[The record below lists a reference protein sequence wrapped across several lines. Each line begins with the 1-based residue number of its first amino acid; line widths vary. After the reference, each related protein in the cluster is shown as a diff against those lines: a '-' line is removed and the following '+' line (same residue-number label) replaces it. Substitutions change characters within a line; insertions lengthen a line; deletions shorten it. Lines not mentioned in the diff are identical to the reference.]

1 LHEEFGYEGDEQML
15 RVQDMKRGLSWFE
28 QLNGPLHGRILWL
41 FMVIVLGHWTEH
53 LSQLYQVY
61 VMGWLPKEAGGAL
74 GLWFPGINQSE
85 VLHFTYNLVLWGGI
99 LLLQPGFHG
108 RSRSWWNVALIAQSW
123 HFFEHFLLQVQWLTG
138 IYLFGAAKQISIL
151 ELWFPRMELH
161 FAYNLIV
168 FVPLVIGMIQYFG
181 SPPDWRERV
190 THLGDA
196 PQAA

>member
-1 LHEEFGYEGDEQML
+1 ML
-15 RVQDMKRGLSWFE
+15 RVQAMKKGLSWVE

-41 FMVIVLGHWTEH
+41 FMVIVLGHWSEH

-85 VLHFTYNLVLWGGI
+85 VLHFTYNLLLWGGI
-99 LLLQPGFHG
+99 LLLRPGFHG
-108 RSRSWWNVALIAQSW
+108 RSRRWWNVALIAQSW
-123 HFFEHFLLQVQWLTG
+123 HFIEHFLLQVQWLTG

-181 SPPDWRERV
+181 SPPARRERV
-190 THLGDA
+190 AHLVDA
-196 PQAA
+196 PQTQGA